1 MTGVLI
7 FILGLIVGSFLNVV
21 IFRLNTSESI
31 VKGRSRCLA
40 CGAELKWFELI
51 PVFSFL
57 VQAGRCRTCKSKI
70 SRQYPIVELSAA
82 LIFYAVYIKWLV
94 VWPPNVPLF
103 LWWLVFWSIFLT
115 LAVYDFYHKILPD
128 VLVYSLGILAVLGG
142 VVFLEKDFWPALAIG
157 ALFFLFF
164 AGLWLVSKGKWMG
177 LGDAKLFFSVGVF
190 FGWPLALAAMFF
202 SFWLGAIISG
212 IAAIFKRSLNLKSEI
227 PFGPF
232 IFFGSI
238 IAFFWG
244 DLIFSWYLKI
254 IFSL

>member
-1 MTGVLI
+1 MIGFYV
-7 FILGLIVGSFLNVV
+7 FCLGLIVGSFLNVV
-21 IFRLNTSESI
+21 IFRLNTGESV

-51 PVFSFL
+51 PVLSFL
-57 VQAGRCRTCKSKI
+57 FQAGRCRTCQSKI
-70 SRQYPIVELSAA
+70 SRQYPIMELAAA
-82 LIFYAVYIKWLV
+82 LIFYALYLKWLA
-94 VWPPNVPLF
+94 VWPLNISVF
-103 LWWLVFWSIFLT
+103 MWWLIFWSVFLA

-128 VLVYSLGILAVLGG
+128 ILVYLLGVLAVLGG
-142 VVFLEKDFWPALAIG
+142 AIFFKKDFWLALAIG

-202 SFWLGAIISG
+202 SFWFGAIISG
-212 IAAIFKRSLNLKSEI
+212 IIAFFKRSLNLKSEV

-232 IFFGSI
+232 IFLGAI
-238 IAFFWG
+238 TAFF
-244 DLIFSWYLKI
+244 
-254 IFSL
+254 